1 MVMRIKGAQ
10 TGEIASR
17 GRVLQRRWVERLAVA
32 LAVVGGT
39 MTVAGPADS
48 AVAQFGPHTCKQGF
62 VWREAF
68 PGDLVCVTP
77 GVRTDTRRENE
88 LGPSRRQPG
97 GGPFGP
103 DTCKQGFVWREARPS
118 DHVCVPPSS
127 RDRARGDNASAA
139 MRLADPSA
147 IPRGGVQIITAR
159 HQLGGDLFASG
170 SGLTP
175 NGRVQFWSA
184 APGLSAVQLGS
195 LTANSG
201 GGLSRQWFYRTN
213 CRVHDPREETVIV
226 LDVASGTVTTGGTT
240 RVHSRC

>member
-1 MVMRIKGAQ
+1 MRIKRAE

-17 GRVLQRRWVERLAVA
+17 GRVLQRRWLGRVTVA

-39 MTVAGPADS
+39 MTVAAPADS
-48 AVAQFGPHTCKQGF
+48 AVNQFGPHTCKQGF

-68 PGDLVCVTP
+68 SGDLVCVDP
-77 GVRTDTRRENE
+77 RVREETRRENE

-103 DTCKQGFVWREARPS
+103 DTCEQGFVWREARPS
-118 DHVCVPPSS
+118 DRVCVPPFS
-127 RDRARGDNASAA
+127 RDRARSDNASAV

-147 IPRGGVQIITAR
+147 IRRGGVQIATVR
-159 HQLGGDLFASG
+159 HQLGGDLYASG

-184 APGLSAVQLGS
+184 APGLPASQLS
-195 LTANSG
+195 TVTANSG
-201 GGLSRQWFYRTN
+201 GGLYRKWFYGTN

-226 LDVASGTVTTGGTT
+226 LDAASGTVTTGGTT
-240 RVHSRC
+240 RVHPRC